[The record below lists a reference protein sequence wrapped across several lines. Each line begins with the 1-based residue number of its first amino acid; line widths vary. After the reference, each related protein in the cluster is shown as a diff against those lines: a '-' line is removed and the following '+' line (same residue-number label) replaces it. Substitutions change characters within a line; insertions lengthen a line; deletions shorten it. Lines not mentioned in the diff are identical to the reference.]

1 VTVLYCMKTHELPC
15 IVSNG
20 LYHVPPLPIPN
31 LSPGFPNDACDQLGP
46 PNSLVL
52 TLPYPMVLLRMLTD
66 DMPIQSLKFTTSF
79 LSVCMKSTHT
89 HTLSRKKKKKIIN
102 LNLFQSI
109 IDNLMFSMSAF
120 IWDGFSR
127 KQHASTFAPGGDF
140 VLFTPWQLLRHP
152 R

>member
-1 VTVLYCMKTHELPC
+1 MDCTMSPHRP
-15 IVSNG
+15 S
-20 LYHVPPLPIPN
+20 PDP
-31 LSPGFPNDACDQLGP
+31 SPGFANDACYQLGP

-52 TLPYPMVLLRMLTD
+52 TLPYPMVLLGMLTD

-89 HTLSRKKKKKIIN
+89 HTHTPPHGGKKKKKIN

-127 KQHASTFAPGGDF
+127 KQRASALAPGGDF
-140 VLFTPWQLLRHP
+140 VPFTLRQLPWHP

>member
-1 VTVLYCMKTHELPC
+1 MNCLVLFLMDCPMSSPT
-15 IVSNG
+15 
-20 LYHVPPLPIPN
+20 PPPVPN
-31 LSPGFPNDACDQLGP
+31 LSPGFPNDACYQLGP

-52 TLPYPMVLLRMLTD
+52 TLPYPMVLLGMLTD
-66 DMPIQSLKFTTSF
+66 DMPIQSLKFTMSF

-89 HTLSRKKKKKIIN
+89 LTKKKKKIN

-127 KQHASTFAPGGDF
+127 KQRASTFTPGGDF
-140 VLFTPWQLLRHP
+140 VLFTLRQFLRHP

>member
-1 VTVLYCMKTHELPC
+1 
-15 IVSNG
+15 
-20 LYHVPPLPIPN
+20 
-31 LSPGFPNDACDQLGP
+31 
-46 PNSLVL
+46 
-52 TLPYPMVLLRMLTD
+52 MVLLGMLTD

-89 HTLSRKKKKKIIN
+89 LTKKKKKIN

-127 KQHASTFAPGGDF
+127 KQRASTFTLGGDF
-140 VLFTPWQLLRHP
+140 VPFTPRQLLRI
-152 R
+152 